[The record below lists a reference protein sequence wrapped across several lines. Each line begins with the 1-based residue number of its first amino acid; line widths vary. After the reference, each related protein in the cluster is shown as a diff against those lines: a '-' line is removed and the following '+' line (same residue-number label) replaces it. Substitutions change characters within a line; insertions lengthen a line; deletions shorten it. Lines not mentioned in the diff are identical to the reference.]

1 MIKIILISLQLL
13 ILIFIALFIVN
24 NAFIISFEIND
35 FIYSISSSYV
45 FGFLFF
51 LLVVIFLVQTSY
63 FKLVNKFNR
72 YRLNNVLEKQKKG
85 YDIFTRGMVALANK
99 DYKKAS
105 VLSLKLNKF
114 LTNDKSLFM
123 LLNSEVLKRTKKY
136 EQLKITYD
144 EMINN
149 TTTKELGEIGLME
162 YYLSIQDYHHA
173 FLYAERLF
181 VKNPHI
187 DKLYNNILKIIAKTS
202 NWSQL
207 INISK
212 RAKENNIISN
222 EIYYEHQSI
231 ALFEIAKIKQL
242 DNLHESLNLMKDA
255 IKLRKSFTPYIK
267 FFVNLLIKD
276 KNYIGV
282 KKILNKSWNENPNS
296 ELRNFIIETAA
307 KLELDIVKFISTFKN
322 VKFQNE
328 QNQMLKTHAFI
339 VSKKWNDAR
348 ETIKPIINE
357 NPSKEICEFMSLIE
371 LGENNNIVKSN
382 SWKMRGEN
390 ADLENC
396 WICTISNQPQKEWSS
411 VSNSGYFNSLEWKQI
426 PMLYHQKL
434 EGLKSVN

>member
-1 MIKIILISLQLL
+1 MIKIISLTFQLLL
-13 ILIFIALFIVN
+13 ILFIALLVVN
-24 NAFIISFEIND
+24 NTFVVSFEIND
-35 FIYSISSSYV
+35 LIYSFPSPY
-45 FGFLFF
+45 FLGFLLFLFVFIFVIQSIFF
-51 LLVVIFLVQTSY
+51 RIKYKINKYKTKKLLD
-63 FKLVNKFNR
+63 
-72 YRLNNVLEKQKKG
+72 KQKKG
-85 YDIFTRGMVALANK
+85 YDYFTRGMVAIANK

-105 VLSLKLNKF
+105 SISLKLNKF

-212 RAKENNIISN
+212 KAKEYNIISK